1 MLNVIS
7 EHSDIK
13 SLIANQE
20 AKKYMENK
28 SPGLR
33 RSMLVKPVAAN
44 DNLNI
49 IVEIIKP
56 VFLISCEYLSV
67 YLNEIN
73 NSSTSTRNRI
83 VKKSTKNKKSIF
95 A

>member
-1 MLNVIS
+1 M
-7 EHSDIK
+7 
-13 SLIANQE
+13 
-20 AKKYMENK
+20 AKITTPNK
-28 SPGLR
+28 IPVMR
-33 RSMLVKPVAAN
+33 RIILVKPVAAN

-73 NSSTSTRNRI
+73 NSSTSTRIRI

>member
-1 MLNVIS
+1 M
-7 EHSDIK
+7 
-13 SLIANQE
+13 
-20 AKKYMENK
+20 AKITTPNK
-28 SPGLR
+28 IPVMR
-33 RSMLVKPVAAN
+33 RSILVRPVAAN
-44 DNLNI
+44 DNRII

-73 NSSTSTRNRI
+73 NRSTSTRIRI

-95 A
+95 D

>member
-1 MLNVIS
+1 M
-7 EHSDIK
+7 
-13 SLIANQE
+13 
-20 AKKYMENK
+20 AKITTPNK
-28 SPGLR
+28 IPVMR
-33 RSMLVKPVAAN
+33 RIMLVKPVAAN

-73 NSSTSTRNRI
+73 NSSTSTRIRI

>member
-1 MLNVIS
+1 M
-7 EHSDIK
+7 
-13 SLIANQE
+13 
-20 AKKYMENK
+20 AKTTTPNK
-28 SPGLR
+28 IPVMR
-33 RSMLVKPVAAN
+33 RIMLVKPVAAN

-73 NSSTSTRNRI
+73 NSSTSTRIRI
-83 VKKSTKNKKSIF
+83 VKKSTKNKKSMF
-95 A
+95 AWFPFDKLFTQS

>member
-1 MLNVIS
+1 M
-7 EHSDIK
+7 
-13 SLIANQE
+13 
-20 AKKYMENK
+20 AKITTPNK
-28 SPGLR
+28 IPVMR
-33 RSMLVKPVAAN
+33 RIMLVKPVAAN

-73 NSSTSTRNRI
+73 KSSTSTRIRI

>member
-1 MLNVIS
+1 M
-7 EHSDIK
+7 
-13 SLIANQE
+13 
-20 AKKYMENK
+20 AKITTPNK
-28 SPGLR
+28 IPVMR
-33 RSMLVKPVAAN
+33 RIILVKPVAAN

-73 NSSTSTRNRI
+73 NSSTSTRIRI
-83 VKKSTKNKKSIF
+83 VKKNTTKK
-95 A
+95 

>member
-1 MLNVIS
+1 M
-7 EHSDIK
+7 
-13 SLIANQE
+13 
-20 AKKYMENK
+20 AKITTPNK
-28 SPGLR
+28 IPVMR
-33 RSMLVKPVAAN
+33 RIMLVKPVAAN

-73 NSSTSTRNRI
+73 NSSTSTRIRI
-83 VKKSTKNKKSIF
+83 VKKSTGMKPILLPKEKRNRKRNFWLKKY
-95 A
+95 

>member
-1 MLNVIS
+1 MAKITTPNKIPVI
-7 EHSDIK
+7 
-13 SLIANQE
+13 
-20 AKKYMENK
+20 
-28 SPGLR
+28 R
-33 RSMLVKPVAAN
+33 RIMLVKPVAAN

-73 NSSTSTRNRI
+73 NSSTSTRIRI
-83 VKKSTKNKKSIF
+83 VKKSTKNKKHTGDGINDKTPMKIHH
-95 A
+95 

>member
-1 MLNVIS
+1 M
-7 EHSDIK
+7 
-13 SLIANQE
+13 
-20 AKKYMENK
+20 AKTTTPNK
-28 SPGLR
+28 IPVMR
-33 RSMLVKPVAAN
+33 RIMLVKPVAAN

-56 VFLISCEYLSV
+56 VFQISCEYLSV

-73 NSSTSTRNRI
+73 NSSTSTRIRI

-95 A
+95 G

>member
-1 MLNVIS
+1 M
-7 EHSDIK
+7 
-13 SLIANQE
+13 
-20 AKKYMENK
+20 AKITTPNK
-28 SPGLR
+28 IPVM
-33 RSMLVKPVAAN
+33 RSITLVKPVAAN

-73 NSSTSTRNRI
+73 NSSTSTKIKI
-83 VKKSTKNKKSIF
+83 VKKE
-95 A
+95 